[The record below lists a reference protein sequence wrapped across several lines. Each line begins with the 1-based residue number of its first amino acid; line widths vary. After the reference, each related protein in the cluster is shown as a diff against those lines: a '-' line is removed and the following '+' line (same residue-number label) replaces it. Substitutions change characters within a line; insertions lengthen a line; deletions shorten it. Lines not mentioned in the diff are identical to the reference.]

1 MTVEDPS
8 ASSSDARVALVTG
21 GSKGLGAGIVD
32 AFLGAGYCVAT
43 CSRSK
48 TATVEQWES
57 DPGTKDR
64 FHFTVADVSNRQDA
78 ERYVKE
84 AAERWGRI
92 DVLVNNAGVAR
103 EGVIGLFDDEALDQ
117 VVDLNL
123 KGTVYVTRAASRVML
138 ARRSGSIVN
147 ISSVVGL
154 SGYRGLSVYG
164 ATKAALDGFTRG
176 VARELGS
183 RGITVNSVA
192 PGYLRTEMSHGLDEE
207 QLRQI
212 TRRTPLGRLGE
223 PEDVARAVLFLTDP
237 ANTFIT
243 GHVLVVDGG
252 LTG

>member
-1 MTVEDPS
+1 MTELEAGS
-8 ASSSDARVALVTG
+8 ESEARVALVTG
-21 GSKGLGAGIVD
+21 GSKGLGAGLVE
-32 AFLGAGYCVAT
+32 AFLGAGYCVET
-43 CSRSK
+43 CSRAK
-48 TATVEQWES
+48 TATVEGWES
-57 DPGTKDR
+57 DPSTKDR
-64 FHFTVADVSNRQDA
+64 FHFTVADVSNPEDA

-84 AAERWGRI
+84 AAARWGRI

-117 VVDLNL
+117 VVDLNM

-147 ISSVVGL
+147 ISSVVGI

-176 VARELGS
+176 LARELGS
-183 RGITVNSVA
+183 RGITVNGVA